1 MAKGNC
7 SVSGCERDVYV
18 RALCSTHYHRA
29 KSRGEIRRRTPEERF
44 FAKVEKTATCWNW
57 TAHLN
62 EDGYSKFRM
71 GDKHKFGHRVSYEWF
86 VGPIPEG
93 LTIDHL
99 CRNRKCVNPEHLEAV
114 THKVNVL
121 RGTAPSAL
129 HAVKTH
135 CPRGHAYD
143 EANTFWNRDGT
154 RRGCRQCR
162 RDRHLDRYV
171 PHPPTHCR
179 RGHEYT
185 PKNTGRNPKDGSR
198 KCRACAN
205 ARARARTRRIRA
217 EQLAA
222 NDLG

>member
-1 MAKGNC
+1 MSDGTC
-7 SVSGCERDVYV
+7 SIESCEREIHEL
-18 RALCSTHYHRA
+18 RLCRRHYYSARC
-29 KSRGEIRRRTPEERF
+29 RGELPAEERF
-44 FAKVEKTATCWNW
+44 FAKVDKTDTCWNW
-57 TAHLN
+57 TAYLN
-62 EDGYSKFRM
+62 EDGYSKFRLN
-71 GDKHKFGHRVSYEWF
+71 GKHRFGHRVAYEWF
-86 VGPIPEG
+86 VVPIPDG

-99 CRNRKCVNPEHLEAV
+99 CRNRKCVNPSHLEVV
-114 THKVNVL
+114 THKENVL
-121 RGTAPSAL
+121 RGTAPSAQ

-135 CPRGHAYD
+135 CPRGHEYN
-143 EANTFWNRDGT
+143 EENTFFKTGSKG
-154 RRGCRQCR
+154 RGCRQCR
-162 RDRHLDRYV
+162 LDKYV

-217 EQLAA
+217 EQMAA